1 MGFFKGALHY
11 PIARAG
17 VKYYSYIDAESSFG
31 LRCAPMQ
38 KIYIQDLREGSNV
51 DSVFL
56 CNHKALLFGKNNK
69 AYVNMKLLDRSG
81 QIETRIWD
89 RAELLSQ
96 NFEKNDYVR
105 IKGKVV
111 LYQDHLQLNVFEIE
125 RILDGQVNPA
135 DFLPASK
142 QDIPKMYQELLEI
155 CRQDMKNPWV
165 QKLILGILEDPK
177 YSRDFQRAPAAK
189 TNHHAWVGGLL
200 EHVLGLCKLAK
211 AVLPFYPMIDRD
223 LVLAGLIMHD
233 FGKIEELESER
244 AFEYTDKGRLIGHL
258 ITSVEI
264 LIRKAAQIP
273 DFPEKILQH
282 IEHIVLSHH
291 GRLDYGSP
299 KRPKTLEAIVVHH
312 LDDMDSKIQGFLDLV
327 AREGESDSA
336 WTSHNN
342 RLFERPLYKRTA
354 EDLAA
359 SLSESSPSATAKTE
373 SAGTARTNQAAIAKQ
388 PLTSSLGEA
397 LQKSLNSKG

>member
-1 MGFFKGALHY
+1 MSKT
-11 PIARAG
+11 
-17 VKYYSYIDAESSFG
+17 
-31 LRCAPMQ
+31 
-38 KIYIQDLREGSNV
+38 YIQELREGSNV
-51 DSVFL
+51 DSIYL
-56 CNHKALLFGKNNK
+56 CIHKALLFGKNNK

-89 RAELLSQ
+89 KAELLSQ

-105 IKGKVV
+105 VKGKVV
-111 LYQDHLQLNVFEIE
+111 LYQDHLQLNVFEIQRVE
-125 RILDGQVNPA
+125 DAQVNPA

-142 QDIPKMYQELLEI
+142 QDIPKMYQELLRI
-155 CRQDMKNPWV
+155 CREDMKNPWV

-273 DFPEKILQH
+273 DFPEKVLQH

-291 GRLDYGSP
+291 GRLEYGSP

-327 AREGESDSA
+327 AREGEGDAA

-342 RLFERPLYKRTA
+342 RLFERPLYKRA
-354 EDLAA
+354 AQDLVE
-359 SLSESSPSATAKTE
+359 SLGNEKSPAQGAP
-373 SAGTARTNQAAIAKQ
+373 AGAARTNGPATAKQ